1 MANMIPALAPET
13 IENIGERDLYVA
25 LRDRTPK
32 EWVCRYHYVYCRR
45 RDSSFLRDGEID
57 FVVIV
62 PGQGLMVLEAKSSHG
77 FEVVDGQWYRL
88 DRFGQRTSKA
98 DNPFDQAAK
107 NKHDLIEILCER
119 LGVTKDRFP
128 GLYGHAVVY
137 PRASR
142 KGALP
147 ASQDP
152 SVLLAA
158 ADMGV
163 IQQRLADAI
172 RQWGHQSVAEKFT
185 DAVTRRVVDVL
196 ADAGRAVPVAYPYAD
211 DDDRRIQE
219 ITRRQYQAFKG
230 LLANTR
236 VIVSGPAGS
245 GKTMIAMWA
254 ADHLARDGSK
264 VLFLCFN
271 RVLADWLRS
280 TAEVSSRVTI
290 ASFHA
295 LCREYVQRA
304 EQKCRRQG
312 DYRPGLRFDPPTD
325 TDEQVAFWTTKAAQ
339 LMCDAI
345 EVLGEELQF
354 DAVIVDEAQ
363 DFAKDWWVPV
373 ELLLRDPSQGRL
385 YVFHD
390 PAQAPLYGNA
400 HSLPDIPLTY
410 ALEENCRNTRCIAAY
425 CGTVIARPAVTFERA
440 PVGVLPSLSEPIQET
455 ARHADEA
462 RRVVGSWLNDGFR
475 PHRIAVLSPW
485 SQNSDRSVLSR
496 LTKVGTVP
504 LVIGEAGLSTWLKS
518 ETILGST
525 VKGFKGLEADCVLI
539 CDVPPRNTP
548 GFQPA
553 DMYVAASRA
562 RHRLHII
569 PTNPQAA
576 ESVRAWLKDA
586 RDQLKQ

>member
-1 MANMIPALAPET
+1 MAKMIPDVDPAT
-13 IENIGERDLYVA
+13 IENVGERDLYVA
-25 LRDRTPK
+25 LRDRTPT
-32 EWVCRYHYVYCRR
+32 EWVCRFHYVYCRR
-45 RDSSFLRDGEID
+45 QGPGWPLRDGEID

-62 PGQGLMVLEAKSSHG
+62 PGQGLLVLEAKSSHG

-88 DRFGQRTSKA
+88 DRWGEKTAKA

-107 NKHDLIEILCER
+107 NKHELIEILCER

-147 ASQDP
+147 ASQP
-152 SVLLAA
+152 PPVLLVA
-158 ADMGV
+158 ADMEV

-172 RQWGHQSVAEKFT
+172 RQWGPQSLAGKFT
-185 DAVTRRVVDVL
+185 DAVTRRVVEVL
-196 ADAGRAVPVAYPYAD
+196 ADAGRAVPVVYPYAD

-230 LLANTR
+230 LLANPR

-254 ADHLARDGSK
+254 ADQLARDGSK

-271 RVLADWLRS
+271 RALAAWLRS
-280 TAEVSSRVTI
+280 TAEASSRVTI

-295 LCREYVQRA
+295 LCHEYVTSAGGSFHPPQDA
-304 EQKCRRQG
+304 EGQA
-312 DYRPGLRFDPPTD
+312 
-325 TDEQVAFWTTKAAQ
+325 AFWTQTAAQ

-345 EVLGEELQF
+345 DVLGGDCRF

-363 DFAKDWWVPV
+363 DFARDWWVSV
-373 ELLLRDPSQGRL
+373 ELLLRDPVQGRL

-410 ALEENCRNTRCIAAY
+410 VLEENCRNTRCIAAY
-425 CGTVIARPAVTFERA
+425 CGTVIARPTVTFERA
-440 PVGVLPSLSEPIQET
+440 PEGVLPSLSEPNQET

-518 ETILGST
+518 EAILGST

-539 CDVPPRNTP
+539 CDVPPRDTP
-548 GFQPA
+548 GFLPA

-562 RHRLHII
+562 KHRLHII

-576 ESVRAWLKDA
+576 DSVRSWLKDS